1 MGKVRREFWLD
12 PRLLAEA
19 QSVLGTATEH
29 ETVELVAIKRVLA
42 FQMQALMKEQKLT
55 QAEMAARMSTSRS
68 SLKRLLDPSNPSVTL
83 QTLQRAAAVLG
94 KRLRIELT

>member
-1 MGKVRREFWLD
+1 MTRHANKHIGSDFDDFLEEEGILPD
-12 PRLLAEA
+12 
-19 QSVLGTATEH
+19 
-29 ETVELVAIKRVLA
+29 VELVAIKRVLA